1 VDERKR
7 FTHGST
13 INLPPM
19 QHSLEKELR
28 SPWHKQADM
37 GAKDPSLLYNETEM
51 KSDAVSLG
59 HHLA

>member
-1 VDERKR
+1 
-7 FTHGST
+7 
-13 INLPPM
+13 M